1 MCIRDRDPCH
11 RLLPQTRQAVLG
23 LEARGV
29 PFVIV
34 TARGP
39 TAVAPLLQDMGLRC
53 GVISFSG
60 GLMRDPAGR
69 TLFHR
74 GFPKEEARRLLDYLE
89 GWPVTVC
96 IYAFDQWLA
105 RDRSDPRVTGEE
117 AVVHAQARQGWLEDL
132 TGEEVHKLLCMGE
145 PTDILRLERQMVA
158 AFPGYSIVRSA
169 DTLLE
174 VMAGGVTK
182 AWGVRQAC
190 AHYGIPLEEAAAFGD
205 NYNDME
211 MLQAVGRGFLMGN
224 APRAVSYTHLRGG
237 GTARSLCSVLPLRKK
252 GRPGAGPSRPGD
264 GGRPEECMT
273 SEVLSYAI
281 IVSLAPVG
289 RTAVHRGRRQARTG
303 HSRPERGEHPV

>member
-1 MCIRDRDPCH
+1 MVKIVFSDIDGTLLDPCH

-23 LEARGV
+23 LEGRGV

-39 TAVAPLLQDMGLRC
+39 TAVAPLLEDLGLRC

-60 GLMRDPAGR
+60 GLMRDGAGR

-74 GFPKEEARRLLDYLE
+74 GFPKGEARRLLDYIA

-105 RDRSDPRVTGEE
+105 RDRSDPRVAGEE
-117 AVVHAQARQGWLEDL
+117 AVVHAQAREGWLEDL

-145 PTDILRLERQMVA
+145 PADILRLERQMGE

-190 AHYGIPLEEAAAFGD
+190 AHYGISLEEAAAFGD

-211 MLQAVGRGFLMGN
+211 MLQAVGQGFLMGN
-224 APRAVSYTHLRGG
+224 APKELLERFPHHTADNAHDGVGQALRQLG
-237 GTARSLCSVLPLRKK
+237 
-252 GRPGAGPSRPGD
+252 
-264 GGRPEECMT
+264 
-273 SEVLSYAI
+273 
-281 IVSLAPVG
+281 LA
-289 RTAVHRGRRQARTG
+289 
-303 HSRPERGEHPV
+303 